1 MRIFLIGFM
10 GSGKTTSGK
19 RLAKKLNYSFIDTD
33 SLFEEKSGISIS
45 DFFIEKGEMAF
56 RQAEH
61 ALLDDLVK
69 LDNVVVATGGGLP
82 CFFNNMDIINANGVS
97 IYLRLSPLSLASRLA
112 NSKEDRPLIKNL
124 SGDDLLSFITEMLE
138 KREPY
143 YLKAK
148 CVIKGE
154 SVKTDHLINLVF
166 G

>member
-1 MRIFLIGFM
+1 MRVFLIGFM
-10 GSGKTTSGK
+10 GSGKTTTGK
-19 RLAKKLNYSFIDTD
+19 RLARKLNYTFIDTD
-33 SLFEEKSGISIS
+33 SLFEEKSGKSIS
-45 DFFIEKGEMAF
+45 DYFKVKGETAF

-61 ALLDDLVK
+61 DLLDDLVK

-82 CFFNNMDIINANGVS
+82 CFFDNMDIINANGISV
-97 IYLRLSPLSLASRLA
+97 YLRLSPLSLASRLA

-124 SGDDLLSFITEMLE
+124 SGDNLLFFITEMLE

-148 CVIKGE
+148 CVVKGE
-154 SVKTDHLINLVF
+154 SVKTDHLIRLIF